1 MRSSALQADE
11 AGSIPAQDAILKHIE
26 AGVDRRFYEWATP
39 DRRRKCVSIW
49 SIGNVLDLPG

>member
-1 MRSSALQADE
+1 
-11 AGSIPAQDAILKHIE
+11 LKHIE